1 MKFNQIKRKAGGVV
15 HVGDVIVIFLLI
27 KNAQSEVPTN
37 VLVKKTSEPCLVDL
51 NPFPSQHLAQKLHS
65 QKLSV

>member
-1 MKFNQIKRKAGGVV
+1 MV